1 MQKKLRLTVWV
12 VFIVYALLLVKFV
25 LLKKPQH
32 FLSHLMHWKK
42 EYIQAGLNNMILVPF
57 RTTWICLSGEK
68 GLWMGF
74 ENIAGNLLGFAPMG
88 FFVPVLFVSLNNRK
102 KAVATVFAISLF
114 LELTQLF
121 TGVGYFDIDDLIQ
134 NTLGGLIGYW
144 LYKKWLAK
152 TISINKAI

>member
-1 MQKKLRLTVWV
+1 LGSLYRLL
-12 VFIVYALLLVKFV
+12 IAIDQVYPAEEPTAFPFAFNALE
-25 LLKKPQH
+25 
-32 FLSHLMHWKK
+32 K
-42 EYIQAGLNNMILVPF
+42 ENIQAGLDNMILVPF

-88 FFVPVLFVSLNNRK
+88 FLLPVLFVSLNNGK
-102 KAVATVFAISLF
+102 KVIATVFAISLS
-114 LELTQLF
+114 LELTQLL

-152 TISINKAI
+152 GIFINRAT